1 MMISM
6 TLKIGTIN
14 FIKIKYKIKFFYQI
28 GKSNK
33 NQTLQTKNSNIK
45 ISGLKDKIKLKKEFK
60 NQMLE
65 QVILKIKYNYLLKL
79 KLVLELD

>member
-1 MMISM
+1 MMIST

-14 FIKIKYKIKFFYQI
+14 FIKIKYKIKLFYQI

-33 NQTLQTKNSNIK
+33 NHTLQTKNSNIK
-45 ISGLKDKIKLKKEFK
+45 ICGLKDKIKLKKEFK

-79 KLVLELD
+79 KLVLE

>member
-6 TLKIGTIN
+6 TLKIGIIN
-14 FIKIKYKIKFFYQI
+14 FINIKYKIKFFYQT

-33 NQTLQTKNSNIK
+33 NQTLSTKNSNIK
-45 ISGLKDKIKLKKEFK
+45 INGIKDKIKLKKEFK

-65 QVILKIKYNYLLKL
+65 QVILKIKYNYL
-79 KLVLELD
+79 